1 MEKEFAPAQRR
12 IQESLLAPYEKRLLV
27 FIAGKIPTII
37 NSDHLTL
44 LGFISAI
51 LCGVF
56 YYFSKFNHNS
66 LWMVNALIFLNW
78 FGDSLDGTLARV
90 RNKQRPRYGY
100 YIDHILDALS
110 TSAILWGIAYSG
122 LINQSLAL
130 LTLTIYL
137 IISINSYL
145 SANVFGSFQ
154 ISYLKIS
161 PTELRILMIVGNI
174 LVYFKPMVRI
184 FSYNFYLFDVG
195 YSIGLIILFIMLI
208 IHMIRN
214 AVRLYCEESVKR

>member
-1 MEKEFAPAQRR
+1 MEKGFVSAQKR
-12 IQESLLAPYEKRLLV
+12 IQESFLAPYEKRLLV
-27 FIAGKIPTII
+27 FIAGKIPIRI
-37 NSDHLTL
+37 NSDHLTM

-56 YYFSKFNHNS
+56 YYLSKFNHNY
-66 LWMVNALIFLNW
+66 LWVVNVLIFLNW

-110 TSAILWGIAYSG
+110 TSAILWGISYSG
-122 LINQSLAL
+122 LINQLLAL
-130 LTLTIYL
+130 LTLTVYL

-154 ISYLKIS
+154 ISYWKIS
-161 PTELRILMIVGNI
+161 PTELRILMILGNI
-174 LVYFKPMVRI
+174 FVYFKPMVKI
-184 FSYNFYLFDVG
+184 FSFNFYLFDVG

-208 IHMIRN
+208 IHLIRN
-214 AVRLYCEESVKR
+214 AVRLYREERI